1 RVESERDRQTSHRRR
16 RVHTPS
22 RPRRGGSH
30 SRHGQGESRGLSR
43 RRRITRRSGLHRH
56 AAHANRRRAQR
67 AHRTGRGREQRERQH
82 RTGGWPAWHHAARP
96 IQGPHAAKARLKN
109 TLNGARRAYFRRAP
123 ILFQGQIRLCNGSK
137 AFSSAAREIFR
148 TNVSFTKSGSSRCS
162 RGWGW
167 RGWFVVVVL
176 RTGGTF
182 KALGACS
189 AIIEAEANY
198 GAGQLLFL
206 GERFITEAKSYPIAF
221 DALKK
226 LKGVYDNTMTTTMW
240 RFVELAWPELPMV
253 GIVSCHPLRAR
264 RPADFN
270 PEDPCR
276 HFIQSPAFAQ
286 RFSQLSEKEVFEKV
300 AEYCG
305 GQRGGPLG

>member
-1 RVESERDRQTSHRRR
+1 
-16 RVHTPS
+16 
-22 RPRRGGSH
+22 
-30 SRHGQGESRGLSR
+30 
-43 RRRITRRSGLHRH
+43 
-56 AAHANRRRAQR
+56 
-67 AHRTGRGREQRERQH
+67 
-82 RTGGWPAWHHAARP
+82 
-96 IQGPHAAKARLKN
+96 
-109 TLNGARRAYFRRAP
+109 
-123 ILFQGQIRLCNGSK
+123 
-137 AFSSAAREIFR
+137 
-148 TNVSFTKSGSSRCS
+148 
-162 RGWGW
+162 
-167 RGWFVVVVL
+167 VL

-305 GQRGGPLG
+305 GQRGGPLGECELILQDDNEEAHYFFFESFYNQHDALTLGRWLKKVPVAIAV